1 MQYSNVM
8 LFVPSRRI
16 RAITRGEAEHTKIM
30 LCAELFYP
38 ELLGQS
44 VLLFRPSERIRAV
57 VS

>member
-1 MQYSNVM
+1 M
-8 LFVPSRRI
+8 LFVPSGRI